1 LAARKTKRTILIVLG
16 AIVLLLVVMG
26 VAFRPRDRGPA
37 VQVAVVEQG
46 GLEQRASGS
55 GTLEGLTRVEISAA
69 TMGLIDTISVQ
80 EGDTVS
86 RGDLLLRL
94 ETREAQ
100 ASLDEASAAEYSA
113 SVAWT
118 QASRLRDRMNTLFEA
133 GLASE
138 EEVLSAREASQTA
151 WAAVLRARASAAMA
165 DDALSKTEY
174 TSPIDGIVTALNVE
188 QGEMAVTGTMNN
200 PGTVLLTIEDMSRM
214 LVRVSMVESEVVDV
228 RSGMPAEVTLD
239 ALPDTVFEGVV
250 TAVGLAATRS
260 SIGADVAEY
269 EVLVELQNPDER
281 VRSGMSAAVEI
292 ITAKSDSCL
301 TAPIQCVVPRPDP
314 ADSTK
319 EIDAVLRISGG
330 RIQTVPV
337 TTGVVG
343 VMDIEISGVSAG
355 DSLVSGPLES
365 LRDLR
370 DDAAVSVEGAQGR
383 GGRGQFRPGD

>member
-1 LAARKTKRTILIVLG
+1 LAIRKSRRGILITLAVIVVAAIVLG
-16 AIVLLLVVMG
+16 LTC
-26 VAFRPRDRGPA
+26 RPRNGGQS
-37 VQVAVVEQG
+37 VQVAVVESG
-46 GLEQRASGS
+46 SLEQRASGS

-69 TMGLIDTISVQ
+69 TMGLIDTIAVQ
-80 EGDTVS
+80 EGDTIH

-94 ETREAQ
+94 ETGEAQ
-100 ASLDEASAAEYSA
+100 ASRDEATASEYSA

-118 QASRLRDRMNTLFEA
+118 QASRLRDRMEALYEA
-133 GLASE
+133 GLASD

-151 WAAVLRARASAAMA
+151 WASVLRARASAALA
-165 DDALSKTEY
+165 SDALSKTEY
-174 TSPIDGIVTALNVE
+174 SSPIDGVVTALNVV

-228 RSGMPAEVTLD
+228 RAGMLAEVTLD
-239 ALPDTVFEGVV
+239 ALPDTLFEGVV
-250 TAVGLAATRS
+250 TAVGLAATGS
-260 SIGADVAEY
+260 SLGADVAEY

-292 ITAKSDSCL
+292 ITARADSCL

-314 ADSTK
+314 ADSTV

-330 RIQTVPV
+330 KVETVPV

-343 VMDIEISGVSAG
+343 VMDIQITGVAEG

-370 DDAAVSVEGAQGR
+370 DGAGVAVDRGR
-383 GGRGQFRPGD
+383 GRRGQFRPGD